1 MEFFQRVSFIVGII
15 NGDHV
20 LYVFLN
26 RSVCCIMAEDKF
38 QKRSGST
45 VVTSVSVSEQFQKL
59 LAEYNLSPTECFR
72 RGVAVTLCDLGIG
85 MYQSQKNEDRLKY
98 VQEFMKKMEE
108 DEKLSEQFAKIE
120 LFEKAQKQLNELK
133 KIMQEIEG

>member
-1 MEFFQRVSFIVGII
+1 
-15 NGDHV
+15 
-20 LYVFLN
+20 
-26 RSVCCIMAEDKF
+26 MAEDKF